1 METQK
6 NNESVSSNSVMEQYR
21 HLMRQVHLEVQRLYE
36 ARGSF
41 PCPSDCY
48 DCCRNTATMLISE
61 VEGRDLKV
69 GLKKLAPEI
78 LAHIRKKAKRS
89 VRRLEQIGY
98 SQEQMSINP
107 GMEAVEVLKGKPEA
121 ECPMLI
127 GGVCSVYE
135 HRPLI
140 CRVWGYP
147 INNGNELACCRKTFI
162 GQRRLYKPIDYARYW
177 EICRDLSKMIGKE
190 KKTPNAYLVVRLL
203 TEEGDAEG
211 KVSRSAD

>member
-6 NNESVSSNSVMEQYR
+6 DNECFSSNSVMEQYR
-21 HLMRQVHLEVQRLYE
+21 HLMTEVGLETQRLYE

-41 PCPSDCY
+41 PCPSNCY

-61 VEGRDLKV
+61 VEGQDVKV
-69 GLKKLAPEI
+69 GLKKLAPEVQ
-78 LAHIRKKAKRS
+78 AYIRKKAKRS
-89 VRRLEQIGY
+89 VRKLEQIGY
-98 SQEQMSINP
+98 SHERMTRDA
-107 GMEAVEVLKGKPEA
+107 GMEAVEVLKGTPEA

-127 GGVCSVYE
+127 GGVCSIYE

-147 INNGNELACCRKTFI
+147 INNGSELACCRKTFI
-162 GQRRLYKPIDYARYW
+162 GQRRLFKPIDYARYW
-177 EICRDLSKMIGKE
+177 KKCQDLSEKIGAE

-203 TEEGDAEG
+203 NEIGDAKGE
-211 KVSRSAD
+211 

>member
-1 METQK
+1 MDTK
-6 NNESVSSNSVMEQYR
+6 KDNECLSSNSVMEQYS
-21 HLMRQVHLEVQRLYE
+21 HLMSEVDHETQRLYE
-36 ARGSF
+36 SRGSF
-41 PCPSDCY
+41 PCPSNCY

-61 VEGRDLKV
+61 VEGQALKV
-69 GLKKLAPEI
+69 GLKKLAKEI
-78 LAHIRKKAKRS
+78 QAHILKRAKRS

-98 SQEQMSINP
+98 SHEQMTQNP

-162 GQRRLYKPIDYARYW
+162 GQRRRFKPIDYARYW
-177 EICRDLSKMIGKE
+177 ETCRDLSEKIGSE

-203 TEEGDAEG
+203 TEKGVRKEG
-211 KVSRSAD
+211 

>member
-1 METQK
+1 MAVQQD
-6 NNESVSSNSVMEQYR
+6 NGDSSSNSVLEQYR
-21 HLMRQVHLEVQRLYE
+21 HLMGEVGLETRRLYE

-41 PCPSDCY
+41 PCPSNCY

-61 VEGRDLKV
+61 IEGQDLNV

-78 LAHIRKKAKRS
+78 QEHIRKKAKRS
-89 VRRLEQIGY
+89 VRRLEQIGF
-98 SQEQMSINP
+98 SHEQMTKHA
-107 GMEAVEVLKGKPEA
+107 GMEAVEVLKGTPEA

-147 INNGNELACCRKTFI
+147 INNGRELACCRKTFI
-162 GQRRLYKPIDYARYW
+162 GQRRHFKPIEYARYW
-177 EICRDLSKMIGKE
+177 ETCRDLSEKIGAE
-190 KKTPNAYLVVRLL
+190 EKTPNAYLVVRLL
-203 TEEGDAEG
+203 AEEGDSSE
-211 KVSRSAD
+211 